1 MLGIVLDVVG
11 NTEMS
16 NKGMLQPGT
25 HILMIKTY
33 FYTSPL
39 GKTK

>member
-1 MLGIVLDVVG
+1 MLGIVFDVVG

-16 NKGMLQPGT
+16 NKGMLQPGM
-25 HILMIKTY
+25 LMIKTY